1 MSLEFASEIYSSS
14 IPGSEE
20 VQEKTVDLQPD
31 EQETHSNEQETHHTS
46 STQTEVLIYIRLW
59 NLCLLRTVHE
69 MTPQLKQKSLTSC
82 LPSQ

>member
-31 EQETHSNEQETHHTS
+31 EQETHHTS